1 MEEVIF
7 LNKDRFLRLLIE
19 LFSKYESM
27 ITLHSAVISELLAV
41 LKGAGVEGQF
51 LSKLEEYLFNPNSY
65 GDDAIKGKGA
75 PMEHLAGEAPLC
87 SMRFPFTSSNVRILF
102 VYQEG
107 HLYLLAAFY
116 ERAGK
121 KKTSYS
127 AYTPIARQR
136 LEELLKER

>member
-1 MEEVIF
+1 MNCF
-7 LNKDRFLRLLIE
+7 QNT
-19 LFSKYESM
+19 ESM
-27 ITLHSAVISELLAV
+27 ITLHSAVSSELLAV

-51 LSKLEEYLFNPNSY
+51 LSKLEEYLFNLNSY

-121 KKTSYS
+121 RKPVIQHILQSQGS
-127 AYTPIARQR
+127 V
-136 LEELLKER
+136 